1 MSKHIKG
8 LNMSKL
14 KHIKLPHQTHNPYH
28 FDHVTFV
35 RYNDGDIEGFMW
47 KYSIFTNIGV
57 L

>member
-35 RYNDGDIEGFMW
+35 RYNDEDIEGFMW